1 MTHVHLVLQG
11 KGGVGK
17 TFVASTLAQ
26 YLARKGPID
35 CIDTDPVNATFAGFR
50 HLRATRLDL
59 MEDDMIQPRRFDE
72 LVDRANTTQAPAM
85 VIDNGA
91 SSFVALAQYLVEND
105 VPALLHE
112 LGHRL
117 TIHVLITGGQA
128 LLDCAENM
136 RVMIQTFAPTTEFV
150 VWINPY
156 FGPVELRGKQW
167 EEMKVYSECKDRIR
181 SVVYLPAWQKD
192 TTGRDVAEMLGER
205 LSFEEAL
212 ADADRSVMVRQRLK
226 MARARVFEQID
237 AAAVA

>member
-17 TFVASTLAQ
+17 TFVAATLTQ
-26 YLARKGPID
+26 YLARKGPVD

-50 HLRATRLDL
+50 HLGATRLDL
-59 MEDDMIQPRRFDE
+59 MENDMIQPRRFDE
-72 LVDRANTTQAPAM
+72 LVERANTTKAPAM

-105 VPALLHE
+105 VPTLLHE

-117 TIHVLITGGQA
+117 TVHVLITGGQA

-136 RVMIQTFAPTTEFV
+136 RVMIRTFAPTTEFV

-156 FGPVELRGKQW
+156 FGPVVLRGKEW
-167 EEMKVYSECKDRIR
+167 EQMKVYSECKDRIR
-181 SVVYLPAWQKD
+181 SIVYLPEWNKD
-192 TTGRDVAEMLGER
+192 TMGRDVAEMLGER

-212 ADADRSVMVRQRLK
+212 ADPDRGVMVQQRIKIAQTRL
-226 MARARVFEQID
+226 FQQIE